1 METLNRD
8 AARGPMNANRSFL
21 LPLVA
26 VTAALAVVILPP
38 ASQAQAENAAPKP
51 GTAAAPAQ
59 RQTAPQKPGT
69 DSAPAQAKP
78 QPIATKPAPKPKTD
92 TPEPAATAKN
102 LLPANA
108 QPTLLG
114 QYDNWGAYW
123 AAPDG
128 RKICFAAARPGGSQS
143 NRSRHPTYFFITSRP
158 HDKIKDEV
166 SAILSFPLKSS
177 SDATASIGGKH
188 FVLAA
193 QADGVWVK
201 NTADEMKLIEA
212 MRKGGELVLKGT
224 TDRGLQSTDTFSLKG
239 LPQALDRI
247 ARECK

>member
-1 METLNRD
+1 
-8 AARGPMNANRSFL
+8 MNASRSFL

-26 VTAALAVVILPP
+26 VIAAALTVVILLP
-38 ASQAQAENAAPKP
+38 SSLAQTPNAPPKP
-51 GTAAAPAQ
+51 GAAAAPAQ
-59 RQTAPQKPGT
+59 RQSAPQKPGT

-78 QPIATKPAPKPKTD
+78 QPQPVATKPAPKPKAD
-92 TPEPAATAKN
+92 TPESTTAKN
-102 LLPANA
+102 LLPAST

-143 NRSRHPTYFFITSRP
+143 NRARHPTYLFITSRP
-158 HDKIKDEV
+158 HDKVRDEL
-166 SAILSFPLKSS
+166 SAILSFPLKTS
-177 SDATASIGGKH
+177 SDATATIGGKH
-188 FVLAA
+188 FAMA
-193 QADGVWVK
+193 TQADGVWVK
-201 NTADEMKLIEA
+201 NTADEIKLIEV

-224 TDRGLQSTDTFSLKG
+224 TDRGLQSTDSFSLKG

>member
-1 METLNRD
+1 
-8 AARGPMNANRSFL
+8 MNENRSFL

-26 VTAALAVVILPP
+26 VTTAALAMVVLPP
-38 ASQAQAENAAPKP
+38 ASQAQTQTQNVPPKP
-51 GTAAAPAQ
+51 GTAAAPALQ
-59 RQTAPQKPGT
+59 QSAPQKPGT

-78 QPIATKPAPKPKTD
+78 QPVATKPAAKPKSD
-92 TPEPAATAKN
+92 TPVPATAKN
-102 LLPANA
+102 PLPANA

-123 AAPDG
+123 AAPNG

-143 NRSRHPTYFFITSRP
+143 NRSRHPTYLFITSRP
-158 HDKIKDEV
+158 HDKVKDEV

-188 FVLAA
+188 FAMAA

-201 NTADEMKLIEA
+201 NTADETKLIEA
-212 MRKGGELVLKGT
+212 MRKGGELLLKGT
-224 TDRGLQSTDTFSLKG
+224 TDRGLQSTDAFSLKG

>member
-1 METLNRD
+1 MEKLNRN
-8 AARGPMNANRSFL
+8 AARGPMNVNRSYL
-21 LPLVA
+21 LPLV
-26 VTAALAVVILPP
+26 AALAVVILPP
-38 ASQAQAENAAPKP
+38 ASQAQTQNAPAKP
-51 GTAAAPAQ
+51 GTAAAPAP
-59 RQTAPQKPGT
+59 RQSAQQKPGT
-69 DSAPAQAKP
+69 DSTPAQAKP
-78 QPIATKPAPKPKTD
+78 QPIATKPAPKPKSD
-92 TPEPAATAKN
+92 TPEPAATEKN

-123 AAPDG
+123 AAPNG

-143 NRSRHPTYFFITSRP
+143 NRSRHPTYLFITSRP
-158 HDKIKDEV
+158 HDKVKDEV

-177 SDATASIGGKH
+177 SDATASISGKH
-188 FVLAA
+188 FAMAA

-201 NTADEMKLIEA
+201 NAADETKLIEA

-239 LPQALDRI
+239 LPQALDRL

>member
-1 METLNRD
+1 
-8 AARGPMNANRSFL
+8 MNANRFFL

-26 VTAALAVVILPP
+26 VTAALAAVILPP
-38 ASQAQAENAAPKP
+38 AGQAQTQSTPPKP
-51 GTAAAPAQ
+51 GAVAAPAP
-59 RQTAPQKPGT
+59 RQSVSQKPGT

-78 QPIATKPAPKPKTD
+78 QPSTSKPVPKPKPD
-92 TPEPAATAKN
+92 TLEPATAKA
-102 LLPANA
+102 LLPAKA

-143 NRSRHPTYFFITSRP
+143 NRARHPTYLFITSRP
-158 HDKIKDEV
+158 HEKVKDEV
-166 SAILSFPLKSS
+166 SAILSFPLKTSL
-177 SDATASIGGKH
+177 DATATIGGKH
-188 FVLAA
+188 FAMAA
-193 QADGVWVK
+193 KADGVWVK
-201 NTADEMKLIEA
+201 NTADETKLIEA

-224 TDRGLQSTDTFSLKG
+224 TDRGLQSTDAFSLKG